1 MFRVLLWAEIAAGRP
16 WGRPAVGPPA
26 RTHSLQSRCQCLF
39 CGFGAQY
46 CSVSLAVMCFRTLT
60 QKRLMDLYTEN
71 LSLFSPGTNGHDISM
86 RPFFEKKQG
95 GGLRIFAAGLG
106 TSYYE
111 SESKAARNKLLFQ
124 VIKGGNVLNLR
135 DVIDTYPARFP
146 KVW

>member
-1 MFRVLLWAEIAAGRP
+1 
-16 WGRPAVGPPA
+16 
-26 RTHSLQSRCQCLF
+26 
-39 CGFGAQY
+39 
-46 CSVSLAVMCFRTLT
+46 
-60 QKRLMDLYTEN
+60 MDLYTEN

-135 DVIDTYPARFP
+135 DVIDTYPACFP
-146 KVW
+146 NGMVRLDKNLLTLFAGADKVLTKPLLSL